1 MQSREGIHEEQE
13 LLFGFFPWEVAAANC
28 CVQGSSDRA
37 GAPFL
42 LKQDNSTSREGKV
55 RNETPDRILLSNL
68 RIRIARAQI
77 LAYVFLFSSLQSCF
91 SGYFVYEGKAESHG
105 MPDFAWYELTRLS
118 ELIDCQPK

>member
-1 MQSREGIHEEQE
+1 MRNKSCF
-13 LLFGFFPWEVAAANC
+13 LFFSLERFRKAAADC
-28 CVQGSSDRA
+28 CVQGSSERA

-68 RIRIARAQI
+68 RIRIAQPQI
-77 LAYVFLFSSLQSCF
+77 LVYGFLFNSLQSCF
-91 SGYFVYEGKAESHG
+91 SGYFVYKGKAESHG